1 MRLELAVPEAATS
14 AVTTGGTV
22 TFDVAA
28 HPGREFSGIVTRLS
42 PKLRTQS
49 RDQLV
54 EVEVDNAGGPL
65 RPGMFAVARLV
76 TGHDRLPTIPVTAI
90 TGRAPAERAFVVQ
103 NGRIEER
110 IVSTGARRDGRAP
123 VKKGLRAGEV
133 VVDNPGDAV
142 RDGARV
148 K

>member
-1 MRLELAVPEAATS
+1 MIQLHGVTKTVPS
-14 AVTTGGTV
+14 GDGTL
-22 TFDVAA
+22 TIL
-28 HPGREFSGIVTRLS
+28 HPLDLTIGRGT
-42 PKLRTQS
+42 
-49 RDQLV
+49 
-54 EVEVDNAGGPL
+54 
-65 RPGMFAVARLV
+65 
-76 TGHDRLPTIPVTAI
+76 VTAI